1 MKYEGWSYTYP
12 THFLKIASSGIR
24 NSFLNTEQSKSTYGG
39 HSRINDNE
47 FISRKVLLESVFFV
61 MPYEDAYIN
70 YLCLKFGAFIM
81 ASFDA
86 MII

>member
-1 MKYEGWSYTYP
+1 MYES
-12 THFLKIASSGIR
+12 
-24 NSFLNTEQSKSTYGG
+24 

-61 MPYEDAYIN
+61 MSYKDTYIAYF
-70 YLCLKFGAFIM
+70 CMKFGAFIM

-86 MII
+86 KII

>member
-1 MKYEGWSYTYP
+1 MGRTDK
-12 THFLKIASSGIR
+12 
-24 NSFLNTEQSKSTYGG
+24 G

-47 FISRKVLLESVFFV
+47 FISRKVLLESAFFV
-61 MPYEDAYIN
+61 MSYEDTYIT

-81 ASFDA
+81 ASLDA